1 MKREKIDSISR
12 PDASKDVELLNNAKG
27 FISKC
32 DKPTYEFYIGT
43 AKVVTTR
50 PEDYGVDR
58 ADKKATKRKR
68 AG

>member
-12 PDASKDVELLNNAKG
+12 PDASKDVKLLNNAKG

-43 AKVVTTR
+43 AKVVTTNPSR
-50 PEDYGVDR
+50 YDGIR
-58 ADKKATKRKR
+58 NNKR
-68 AG
+68 ATR